1 MAFVDP
7 TTPNQAD
14 FNTFVYNQGVTTDQ
28 LPSDSDYLTW
38 AFQYGVNLTNY
49 VDGLPVPTYPL
60 ACYNAGFHYLLRI
73 TPDQPGQTFFAD
85 NRTKYNLL
93 TFVAGAVTSSGD
105 QGTQD
110 TLSGSEGLSNLSLLG
125 MDMLKTPWGNE
136 WLFYSQA
143 YGPTVIGLT

>member
-7 TTPNQAD
+7 TTPNQTD
-14 FNTFVYNQGVTTDQ
+14 FNTFVYAQGVTTAQ
-28 LPSDSDYLTW
+28 LPTNSDYLAW
-38 AFQYGVNLTNY
+38 AFNYGVNLTSSVPN
-49 VDGLPVPTYPL
+49 LPAPAYPL
-60 ACYNAGFHYLLRI
+60 ACYNGGFHYLLRI
-73 TPDQPGQTFFAD
+73 TPDQAGQSFFAD
-85 NRTKYNLL
+85 ARKTYNLL

-110 TLSGSEGLSNLSLLG
+110 ALSGSEALSNLSLLG

-143 YGPTVIGLT
+143 YGPNVVGLT